1 MCFLLIW
8 GRFFIVLGTFWL
20 IVDPFGPMWGA
31 SGPKWSTRPPK
42 VSVWTIGPEP
52 FGSHVGIFFVFF
64 AVLFSSHFLE
74 TLRNPKLPKIS
85 AKGFQNGSQNS
96 SQITLLGDLP
106 EVSWIC
112 YLLYGSHM
120 GLSRDAPGR
129 HPKSSPIPE
138 PLPNPIF
145 LHFKRIWG
153 SIWEP
158 FWHNFS

>member
-1 MCFLLIW
+1 MYLFLCFFVI
-8 GRFFIVLGTFWL
+8 LGTFL
-20 IVDPFGPMWGA
+20 VIFDPFGPMWGA

-42 VSVWTIGPEP
+42 DPKRVKSGNPLGSNFGTI
-52 FGSHVGIFFVFF
+52 FGIL
-64 AVLFSSHFLE
+64 AVLFSSHFLD
-74 TLRNPKLPKIS
+74 TFRKLKIRKMSPKGLQN
-85 AKGFQNGSQNS
+85 GCQNGSK
-96 SQITLLGDLP
+96 ITLLGDLP

-138 PLPNPIF
+138 HLPNPIF
-145 LHFKRIWG
+145 LHFERIWN

-158 FWHNFS
+158 FWHHFG